1 MGSCAR
7 RGVFISVHSMSKHKK
22 QHFIPACYLKA
33 WCDPLTP
40 DNQTP
45 YVWMFSKNGN
55 IAKNKS
61 PENIFT
67 ETDIYTIK
75 SPDGK
80 RDLVFEHGLN
90 QLETEFVKIR
100 RTKLGKLSSLDVV
113 ENMKICAFIGAM
125 KVRTPAMRDH
135 HKKQWGE
142 ALEMMDDMKEW
153 AKTATVEEK
162 IQASSISSGG
172 SGKGFNYEQVKSMHE
187 NPLQETLLPM
197 IGTMTH
203 LLSKLDFAVL
213 CSKDEV
219 GFVTSDDPCV
229 WYDPQAYKR
238 PPLYQSPGLWSKT
251 IEITLPI
258 SPAQCL
264 ILSRGGLTGKITV
277 DQNIVDQLNR
287 RAIFYSKEH
296 FIVRSKIKRESWFK
310 VDPEPEDSWENT
322 QKRKN

>member
-1 MGSCAR
+1 MPDEGF
-7 RGVFISVHSMSKHKK
+7 FILIQNMSKHKK

-45 YVWMFSKNGN
+45 YVWMFSKDGS

-61 PENIFT
+61 PEKIFT

-75 SPDGK
+75 SSDGK

-113 ENMKICAFIGAM
+113 EHMKICAFVGAM

-142 ALEMMDDMKEW
+142 ALEMMEDMKEW
-153 AKTATVEEK
+153 AQTATVEEK

-197 IGTMTH
+197 IGTMAH
-203 LLSKLDFAVL
+203 LLSKQDFAIL
-213 CSKDEV
+213 Y
-219 GFVTSDDPCV
+219 TSDKPGFITSDEPCV
-229 WYDPQAYKR
+229 WYDPEAYKR
-238 PPLYQSPGLWSKT
+238 PPMFRSPGLWSKT
-251 IEITLPI
+251 LEIILPI
-258 SPAQCL
+258 SPEQCL
-264 ILSRGGLTGKITV
+264 L
-277 DQNIVDQLNR
+277 LNR
-287 RAIFYSKEH
+287 FGMKGYIPAPQLLVDELNKRVINYSKNH
-296 FIVRSKIKRESWFK
+296 FIVRSKTKKEAWFK
-310 VDPEPEDSWENT
+310 VDPEPEDSWEKM
-322 QKRKN
+322 QKKRTS